1 MASRFQAGRCTADR
15 ALPQAS
21 RESAW
26 RPSASE
32 FVHKA
37 PRVEERDQFSPD
49 AIPLAERGRT
59 DELLTG
65 SALREGTPRSR
76 ESIFAHRPAQSCAK
90 PLRPA
95 VAICGVSVL
104 ADGLPYWLATAHEV
118 PPTFVEH

>member
-1 MASRFQAGRCTADR
+1 MASRFKAGRCTADR

-95 VAICGVSVL
+95 VGISRFSGL
-104 ADGLPYWLATAHEV
+104 GDGPSFWLPTPHEV
-118 PPTFVEH
+118 PPTFGEH